1 VPPSGSATATATS
14 PAVPPA
20 SSSAPGGGR

>member
-1 VPPSGSATATATS
+1 VSPSGSATATS

>member
-1 VPPSGSATATATS
+1 VSPSGSATATS

-20 SSSAPGGGR
+20 SSSAPAGGR